1 MSPKADGAHRYSERG
16 LPRETDAG
24 ATRSGIL
31 PREEGQDRAGVA
43 DLVAIIEMVGGRI
56 VEVDCLL
63 DEAKPEGAGI
73 EVQVTPGVAGNRGHV
88 MNAGHDLP
96 LVFRGVRS
104 SLISFAPYPNTMAGL
119 ARGFAIHGDGVG
131 DAVWKEALG

>member
-1 MSPKADGAHRYSERG
+1 MGHALCEEAMSPKANGAHRYSERG
-16 LPRETDAG
+16 LPCETDTG

-63 DEAKPEGAGI
+63 DEAKPEGAAI
-73 EVQVTPGVAGNRGHV
+73 EVQVTPGVAGTRVHV
-88 MNAGHDLP
+88 MNAGHD
-96 LVFRGVRS
+96 
-104 SLISFAPYPNTMAGL
+104 
-119 ARGFAIHGDGVG
+119 
-131 DAVWKEALG
+131 